1 MAITSCLTNTFK
13 EELLGGYHSFNAS
26 GDTPAGSAFKIALYS
41 SGSANLGTTTTQWV
55 VASTPTADPTN
66 TYEVTTTASGYSS
79 GGKALTN
86 QGVTGTSS
94 TTTSYTDFADLSTAN
109 GTSWTS
115 ATFTTHGCLIY
126 NTTAVTG
133 FTTNRSVCVVSFGGA
148 KTVSNGTFSIEFPT
162 ASTSAAILRITS

>member
-1 MAITSCLTNTFK
+1 MAIASVLTDTFK

-66 TYEVTTTASGYSS
+66 TYEVTTTGSGYSS

-86 QGVTGTSS
+86 TGVAKSPV
-94 TTTSYTDFADLSTAN
+94 TSYTDFSDV
-109 GTSWTS
+109 SWTS
-115 ATFTTHGCLIY
+115 ASFTARGCLIY
-126 NTTAVTG
+126 NSSTISGLTTDAAVC
-133 FTTNRSVCVVSFGGA
+133 SIDFGGD
-148 KTVSNGTFSIEFPT
+148 KTVSSGTFTIQFPT
-162 ASTSAAILRITS
+162 NDSSSAIIRITS

>member
-86 QGVTGTSS
+86 TGVAKS
-94 TTTSYTDFADLSTAN
+94 TVTSYTDFSDV
-109 GTSWTS
+109 SWTS
-115 ATFTTHGCLIY
+115 ASFTARGCLIY
-126 NTTAVTG
+126 NSSSISGLTSNAAVA
-133 FTTNRSVCVVSFGGA
+133 VIDFGGD
-148 KTVSNGTFSIEFPT
+148 KTVSSGTFTIQFPT
-162 ASTSAAILRITS
+162 NDSSDAIIRITS